1 MALGAEN
8 LIYFPFSATLYQRQ
22 GQGRH
27 FWTLEAD
34 RLKIKNMVG
43 FPRLFN
49 FVSRMQAFFMEI
61 DG

>member
-22 GQGRH
+22 GQRTH
-27 FWTLEAD
+27 CWTLEAD
-34 RLKIKNMVG
+34 RLKNMVG